1 MTNPSIRPASGPAV
15 SARPLRI
22 LIVSESPLSA
32 LNGVTTSVRQ
42 VARELTAREHQVT
55 ILCPPPVPADVQVAV
70 HTTGYVTVQGFH
82 VGVPSPHA
90 VHRMIA
96 RTSADI
102 VHLASPFGPLGEQAV
117 LAAAALGVPAVAV
130 YQTDIPRYVRRFGCA
145 MLPRFTGVVLG
156 TLLGEHAERI
166 ARARVAALHAQAAMT
181 LVPSR
186 SARDDLI
193 GAGVDARLIRHW
205 GRGVDAHRYRPD
217 RRATAVVQTMH
228 RRFAGPRDR
237 PVVGY
242 VGRLAPEKRVERLRV
257 LRDLDVQ
264 VVVVGD
270 GPSHDSVA
278 RSLGPDALLLGELRG
293 EQLADAY
300 AAFDLFA
307 HIGTEETF
315 GQTIQEA
322 MATGLAVVA
331 PRAGGPIDLVDDGAT
346 GLLYSPEDDDELAA
360 DVRCLAA
367 EPELRAQ
374 FGRRGRRRVEARS
387 WGVLFSQLLGYY
399 RGCLV
404 GASGEALD
412 GRAVGAGRPRRG
424 LLS

>member
-1 MTNPSIRPASGPAV
+1 MTNPSIRPAPGPAV

-32 LNGVTTSVRQ
+32 LNGVTTSVQQ
-42 VARELTAREHQVT
+42 VARELTARGHQVT
-55 ILCPPPVPADVQVAV
+55 ILCPPPVPADVQAAV

-117 LAAAALGVPAVAV
+117 LAATALGVPAVAV

-145 MLPRFTGVVLG
+145 MLPRFTGVALG

-166 ARARVAALHAQAAMT
+166 ARARVAALHSQAAMT

-193 GAGVDARLIRHW
+193 GAGVDAQLIRHW
-205 GRGVDAHRYRPD
+205 GRGVDARRYRPD
-217 RRATAVVQTMH
+217 RRAAAAVQALH

-270 GPSHDSVA
+270 GPSRDSVA

-307 HIGTEETF
+307 HTGTEETF

-322 MATGLAVVA
+322 MATGLTVVA
-331 PRAGGPIDLVDDGAT
+331 PRAGGPIDLVDDGVT

-360 DVRCLAA
+360 DVHCLADA
-367 EPELRAQ
+367 PDLRAR
-374 FGRRGRRRVEARS
+374 FGRCGRSRVEARS
-387 WGVLFSQLLGYY
+387 WGVLSAQLLGYY
-399 RGCLV
+399 RECLV
-404 GASGEALD
+404 TATARVSGRHAPEA
-412 GRAVGAGRPRRG
+412 GGPRRG
-424 LLS
+424 LPG